1 MLVLGRPHNDSKG
14 QSSSVE
20 TEESK
25 RFDNAL
31 FATLDA
37 LEKSKIAYGLIGGVA
52 AYTHG
57 RPRPT
62 QDIDIFLRP
71 EDADNVLQVLEES
84 GFTTNRFNPTWI
96 FKAFK
101 DDVLIDIIFRS
112 EGNIYFDEEMNKHTV
127 QVEYHG
133 RPVRVVSVEDFI
145 LIKASAHS
153 EEGHHHWYDALS
165 VLAQSKVDWDY
176 FLHRARKAP
185 RRMLALLVYAQSIDI
200 WVPNQVVQSLVNFIF
215 DGKMDSIP
223 SPKVQETQKIK
234 SKVKNDHGDTYL
246 AATIRE
252 ALAED
257 PTTGTLDIEIFV
269 REEKI
274 LVRGQVN
281 SKDQKIAILNLVEK
295 IAPSLDIEDQL
306 RLFNMQTSAGIEA
319 LQ

>member
-1 MLVLGRPHNDSKG
+1 VLVLGRPHNDSKG

-25 RFDNAL
+25 RFDSTL

-71 EDADNVLQVLEES
+71 EDADNVLEVLEES

-101 DDVLIDIIFRS
+101 DDVLVDVIFRS
-112 EGNIYFDEEMNKHTV
+112 EGNIYFDEEMNRHTV
-127 QVEYHG
+127 QVDYHG

-145 LIKASAHS
+145 LIKAAAHS

-176 FLHRARKAP
+176 LLHRARKAP
-185 RRMLALLVYAQSIDI
+185 RRMLALLAYAQSVDI

-215 DGKMDSIP
+215 EGKLDSTP
-223 SPKVQETQKIK
+223 SPKAQETQLIK
-234 SKVKNDHGDTYL
+234 SKVKTDHGDTYL
-246 AATIRE
+246 AAMIRE

-257 PTTGTLDIEIFV
+257 PSTGLLDIEIFV
-269 REEKI
+269 REDKI
-274 LVRGQVN
+274 LVRGQMQ
-281 SKDQKIAILNLVEK
+281 SKDQIDSILSLVGK
-295 IAPSLDIEDQL
+295 IAPSLIVENQL
-306 RLFNMQTSAGIEA
+306 HLVNFEAPKDIEA